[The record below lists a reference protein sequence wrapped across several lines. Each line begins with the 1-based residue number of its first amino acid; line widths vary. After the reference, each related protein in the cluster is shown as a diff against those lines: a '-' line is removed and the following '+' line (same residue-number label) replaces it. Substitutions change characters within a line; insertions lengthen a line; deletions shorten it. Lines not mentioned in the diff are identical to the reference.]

1 MSFSKDESQQA
12 SGRTPSENN
21 DLARLRELFI
31 EGDSLSLPTW
41 NYQLLTYLRRHSL
54 AKILFWEHLYK
65 QILNIPGVI
74 MEFGVHYGTS
84 MSTLISMRG
93 LFEPYNFQREV
104 IGFDTFDGFA
114 SIEEEDKNSKIEWT
128 KGDYS
133 THKGFVDQ
141 LTEVLEIQER
151 MSPLSHVKKFD
162 LVVGD
167 ASETFPKWLSDN
179 PEQIIALMILDM
191 DVYKPTKDVL
201 EAAQNRLTKGS
212 IVVLDELSSR
222 VFPGETKAFLEV
234 IGARSVSLRRFP
246 LQPTAAYYVVE

>member
-1 MSFSKDESQQA
+1 MTFSKDESLQA
-12 SGRTPSENN
+12 SGRTNSENN
-21 DLARLRELFI
+21 DLNRLRELFLK
-31 EGDSLSLPTW
+31 GDSLSLPTW

-54 AKILFWEHLYK
+54 AKILFWEHLYQ

-74 MEFGVHYGTS
+74 LEFGVHYGTS

-93 LFEPYNFQREV
+93 LFEPYNYQREI
-104 IGFDTFDGFA
+104 IGFDTFDGFT
-114 SIEEEDKNSKIEWT
+114 SIEKEDKNDKIQWT

-133 THKGFVDQ
+133 THLGFVDQ
-141 LTEVLEIQER
+141 LNEVLEIQER
-151 MSPLSHVKKFD
+151 MSPISHLKKFD
-162 LVVGD
+162 LVIGD
-167 ASETFPKWLSDN
+167 ASKTFPEWLKNN

-201 EAAQNRLTKGS
+201 EIAQNRLTKGS
-212 IVVLDELSSR
+212 IVVLDELASR

-234 IGARSVSLRRFP
+234 VGARSVSLKRFP